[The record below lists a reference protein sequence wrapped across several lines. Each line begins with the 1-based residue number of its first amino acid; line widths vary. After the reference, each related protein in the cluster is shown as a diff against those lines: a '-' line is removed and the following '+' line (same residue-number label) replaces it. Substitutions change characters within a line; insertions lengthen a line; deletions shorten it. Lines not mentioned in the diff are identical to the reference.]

1 MPSCNTNNSSNLSGN
16 LNIHNI
22 TSSGARLLM
31 TVPLSGFSGGRLSEY
46 QGDDGIT
53 YGDAIRYN
61 PIAYH
66 ETRNPSGGKYIKARA
81 NKPENSE
88 VVGIVESVNVA
99 GDPLVG
105 DDGYVTVV
113 VAGQINLPSVRLMDA
128 IWQDPIQGL
137 SGAAGGNDVYFLSAA
152 TAGVLQNLAPTEPT
166 NVIKPIYQVAPDS
179 PWTGQ
184 VVNYIGYQA
193 GGQLVAED
201 LRDNPVGAIR
211 EMITL
216 QTGDETRKGWV
227 PMGSELN
234 LDDADGTKNTYGY
247 AYQRG
252 ALGSISKTKVRCYV
266 KSAPPTSLVKQTVK
280 MRDGNGKLT
289 ITGRVFN
296 VSTAN
301 KYIDLEFQASE
312 YPNLGNIV
320 PDNYFTSSSGASLQL
335 SNTPATYLSFTLPKV
350 SQNTSNK
357 DITLIINNKDV
368 KKKLKY
374 MCFAPEDLIPDDW
387 TASRN
392 SVVSLPQDLTVK
404 KITVSDTLAVSDD
417 SYQVTNLVKNIKELN
432 DQVNILTQR
441 TGGVSDTFSSAYG
454 SEK

>member
-22 TSSGARLLM
+22 TNSGARLLM

-66 ETRNPSGGKYIKARA
+66 ETNNPSGGKYIKARA

-113 VAGQINLPSVRLMDA
+113 LSGQINLPSVRLMDA
-128 IWQDPIQGL
+128 LWQDPIQGL

-193 GGQLVAED
+193 GGQLVAEELKD
-201 LRDNPVGAIR
+201 DPVGAIR
-211 EMITL
+211 EVINL
-216 QTGDETRKGWV
+216 QTGDETRRGWV

-234 LDDADGTKNTYGY
+234 LDGANGKNTHGY

-252 ALGSISKTKVRCYV
+252 GLGEISITKIRCYI
-266 KSAPPTSLVKQTVK
+266 KSAPPTSLVNQTLK
-280 MRDGNGKLT
+280 MRIDGKVKLT
-289 ITGRVFN
+289 CQCRNI
-296 VSTAN
+296 STAN

-312 YPNLGNIV
+312 YNNLGNII
-320 PDNYFTSSSGASLQL
+320 PNNYFISSSGAMYQL
-335 SNTPATYLSFTLPKV
+335 SDTPANYLSFILPKV

-374 MCFAPEDLIPDDW
+374 MCFAPEDLIPDNW

-392 SVVSLPQDLTVK
+392 SGLSISQDLTIKNV
-404 KITVSDTLAVSDD
+404 TVNDTLKLENDT
-417 SYQVTNLVKNIKELN
+417 YQVTDLVKNVKELN
-432 DQVNILTQR
+432 DQVNTLTQR
-441 TGGVSDTFSSAYG
+441 TGGPLDTFSSAY
-454 SEK
+454 SSDK

>member
-211 EMITL
+211 EMIDL
-216 QTGDETRKGWV
+216 QTGDENRKGWV

-234 LDDADGTKNTYGY
+234 LDADGTKNTYGY

-252 ALGSISKTKVRCYV
+252 ALGEISETKVRCYI
-266 KSAPPTSLVKQTVK
+266 KSAPPASLVKQRVK
-280 MRDGNGKLT
+280 MRDGDGKLT

-320 PDNYFTSSSGASLQL
+320 PDKYFTSSSGALLQL
-335 SNTPATYLSFTLPKV
+335 SNTPAKYLSFTLPKV

-357 DITLIINNKDV
+357 ELTLIINNKDA
-368 KKKLKY
+368 KMPLKY

-392 SVVSLPQDLTVK
+392 SVVSLPQDLTAKNVT
-404 KITVSDTLAVSDD
+404 ITNTLKVENAT
-417 SYQVTNLVKNIKELN
+417 YQVTDLAKNVEEINNKLN
-432 DQVNILTQR
+432 DLSKSI
-441 TGGVSDTFSSAYG
+441 GGVTNTFVPTTA